1 MEETWR
7 ARAEPLLES
16 AKNRVSRLFEDPSW
30 DEIRSLENLTL
41 FRHPG
46 SLAFDIYK
54 SSIEI
59 YKNPLTVFEYLNNP
73 NNISRWGKR
82 LKKLEVKQE
91 ASGARLMY
99 LQLRSEGTME
109 DRELLMVEKGFQ
121 EMGNYY
127 IVGSSI
133 EEDVPVA
140 AYHIRGNMLLHGF
153 KVTSLGHN
161 RCRVEYLIELDTCGA
176 APKDSKEKIEQVI
189 ATNLKNLF
197 SVM

>member
-1 MEETWR
+1 
-7 ARAEPLLES
+7 
-16 AKNRVSRLFEDPSW
+16 
-30 DEIRSLENLTL
+30 
-41 FRHPG
+41 
-46 SLAFDIYK
+46 
-54 SSIEI
+54 
-59 YKNPLTVFEYLNNP
+59 
-73 NNISRWGKR
+73 
-82 LKKLEVKQE
+82 
-91 ASGARLMY
+91 MY

-140 AYHIRGNMLLHGF
+140 AYHIRAKMLLHGF